1 MENEQNFLEAEQ
13 KQEIENTENND
24 LKQEAQQSEQEEQE
38 QIVISI
44 GDEQLVEP
52 EEITKAPEWVKEL
65 RKANREK
72 EKKIRELEQKLNQQT
87 TPEKKREILGK
98 KPTLEDHDYDAEKFE
113 AALSDWV
120 IQKQRVERQ
129 IEEEK
134 KAEQDQIFAWNKRL
148 QEYEKAKAELP
159 VEDYDDAFNKVSQL
173 FNQTQLGII
182 VQGAENP
189 ALVMYAL
196 GKKPEKAA
204 ELAKLSDPVKFAF
217 SVARLQGEIKMGNV
231 TRKSPPPPPE
241 TRIVSGTG
249 RSNVDKNLEALEREA
264 DRTGDRTRVYEYKR
278 QLRMQK

>member
-173 FNQTQLGII
+173 FNQTHLGII

>member
-264 DRTGDRTRVYEYKR
+264 DRTGDRTKVYEYKR

>member
-1 MENEQNFLEAEQ
+1 MEKEQNFLEVEK